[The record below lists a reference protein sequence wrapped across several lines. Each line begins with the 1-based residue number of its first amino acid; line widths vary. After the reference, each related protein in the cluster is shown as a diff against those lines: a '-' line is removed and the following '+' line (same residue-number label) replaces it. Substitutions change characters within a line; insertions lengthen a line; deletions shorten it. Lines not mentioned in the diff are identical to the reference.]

1 MTDPSRLRLHAF
13 IVMLPLLAGCV
24 APLHQRVTYEE
35 RGIQI
40 GLEHDQTID
49 RASKPVRND
58 HPAILSPNK
67 MESLLGSVRVTG
79 SVGVLAALFSD
90 VHAIPLFN
98 EVELKL
104 VSRPIADALQQAKPD
119 ERVFFSVP
127 DPAKPYQKDRTAG
140 SLFVRGPYLHVMI
153 QDHYVFLKA
162 DTSGAEVDRDPRDV
176 KGMRLTATRG
186 GVDELPADAEPAWS
200 GLEKVHL
207 ALLLRQPPDAPPV
220 PTSTAAAPSQ
230 PSGQTPP
237 IPAAPESGAPQLKRQ
252 VEELT
257 DSNLELRARLKE
269 QTVQMEQLKEELNRL
284 KRQIEKASP
293 SGPARRKPSPS
304 PQN

>member
-1 MTDPSRLRLHAF
+1 MTPSRLGVHAC
-13 IVMLPLLAGCV
+13 MALLPLLYGCV
-24 APLHQRVTYEE
+24 TPLHQRITFEDH
-35 RGIQI
+35 GIQI

-49 RASKPVRND
+49 RASTPVRNN
-58 HPAILSPNK
+58 HPAVLRPDEV
-67 MESLLGSVRVTG
+67 ESLLGTVRVTG
-79 SVGVLAALFSD
+79 AVGVLAALFSD

-98 EVELKL
+98 EAELKL
-104 VSRPIADALQQAKPD
+104 ISRPISAALAKAKPD

-127 DPAKPYQKDRTAG
+127 DPSKPYQKDRTAG
-140 SLFVRGPYLHVMI
+140 SLFIRGPYLHVMI
-153 QDHYVFLKA
+153 HDHYVFLRA

-186 GVDELPADAEPAWS
+186 GVEELPADAEPAWS

-207 ALLLRQPPDAPPV
+207 ALLLRQPPDAPRV
-220 PTSTAAAPSQ
+220 PAEPSPPSAA
-230 PSGQTPP
+230 GQTSP
-237 IPAAPESGAPQLKRQ
+237 PAAPEPASPQLKRQ

-257 DSNLELRARLKE
+257 DSNLDLRARLKE

-284 KRQIEKASP
+284 KKQLEKSPP

-304 PQN
+304 GQN